1 MHTELTNP
9 MQVAPSVSGYG
20 QPSFTVIPVTKS
32 RAFTVRSYCEPTY
45 RFLWHYHPE
54 WEITFTR
61 SGRGTR
67 HVGTSVERFGA
78 GDLAMLPGGV
88 PHTWFSSAD
97 QTEETRCTVI
107 HFLPQVWGDAF
118 WKLPEIHDFHMLC
131 QQAQRGVRF
140 SGADVEEVGRRMEA
154 LAADDRP
161 GLESFLELMKIFSLL
176 LGLELHSLHAVEE
189 GTSDWQNARL
199 DELLQWLESRLGE
212 PVTQQEAAARVKMS
226 PAAFSRWFKVNM
238 GCVFNRYLNEIRVA
252 KVCADIAQGKLSIT
266 EAAFNAG
273 YNNLSNFNRRFLE
286 VTGLTPKAFR
296 VQIQNQ
302 PGVKAG

>member
-1 MHTELTNP
+1 MHGPLSI
-9 MQVAPSVSGYG
+9 AGYG
-20 QPSFTVIPVTKS
+20 QPSCTVIPVTKT
-32 RAFTVRSYCEPTY
+32 RAFTARSYCEPSY

-54 WEITFTR
+54 WEVTFTR

-78 GDLAMLPGGV
+78 GDLAMLPGNV
-88 PHTWFSSAD
+88 PHTWFSSRK

-118 WKLPEIHDFHMLC
+118 WNMPEIRAFHELC
-131 QQAQRGVRF
+131 QSAKRGVRF
-140 SGADVEEVGRRMEA
+140 SGKDVEKVGRRMEQLA
-154 LAADDRP
+154 LNDSPSLDA
-161 GLESFLELMKIFSLL
+161 FVELMEIFALL
-176 LGLELHSLHAVEE
+176 PRLDVHSLHAVDE
-189 GTSDWQNARL
+189 GKSGWQNARL
-199 DELLQWLESRLGE
+199 DELLAWIDGNISETI
-212 PVTQQEAAARVKMS
+212 TQQDASARVKMS

-252 KVCADIAQGKLSIT
+252 KVCSEIAYGKLSIT
-266 EAAFNAG
+266 EAAFQAG

-296 VQIQNQ
+296 TQIQEQ
-302 PGVKAG
+302 PVSGRAREF